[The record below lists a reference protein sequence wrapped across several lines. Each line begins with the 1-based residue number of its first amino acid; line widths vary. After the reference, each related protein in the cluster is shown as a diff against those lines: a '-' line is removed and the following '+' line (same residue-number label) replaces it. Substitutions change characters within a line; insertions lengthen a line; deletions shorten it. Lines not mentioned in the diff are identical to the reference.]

1 MTKGAR
7 PWEVRQHRMDADFP
21 GHGQSTHVWWMR
33 FQQVYAGEGESGGMA
48 RDSRLP
54 LRLHSSLIA
63 DMMMRADVLTD
74 DQDFAPDG
82 NCSCL
87 RGNRSSAWLSWS
99 CRDVMHASAVMVPL
113 YQIQFFLNSIETA
126 CTGLFKSLPFAQS
139 RPASGPTLRGIVEVV
154 AGFQPAT
161 TSTIPL
167 SERRRREEKQ

>member
-99 CRDVMHASAVMVPL
+99 CSDVMYASAVMVPL

-126 CTGLFKSLPFAQS
+126 CTCRTWQ
-139 RPASGPTLRGIVEVV
+139 
-154 AGFQPAT
+154 
-161 TSTIPL
+161 
-167 SERRRREEKQ
+167 RRERTNQWSNRSRFGTSLDPHIGWTRT